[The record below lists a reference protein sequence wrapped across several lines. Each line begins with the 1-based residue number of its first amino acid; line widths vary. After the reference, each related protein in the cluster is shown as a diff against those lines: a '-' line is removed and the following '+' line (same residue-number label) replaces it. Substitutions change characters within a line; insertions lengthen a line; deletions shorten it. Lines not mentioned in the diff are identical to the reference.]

1 MMEVLCVLVA
11 FALGL
16 VLGER
21 FAKWDKDR
29 PKDKPE
35 EQVTGVKS
43 SAEVQFENL
52 FAYNGTSNGQQQ
64 LPREGG
70 EKE

>member
-1 MMEVLCVLVA
+1 VEILCVLVA

-21 FAKWDKDR
+21 FAKRGKDR
-29 PKDKPE
+29 PENKAE
-35 EQVTGVKS
+35 EQPAEVKS

-70 EKE
+70 END

>member
-1 MMEVLCVLVA
+1 MDILCVLVA

-21 FAKWDKDR
+21 FAKRGKDR
-29 PKDKPE
+29 PKDKSE
-35 EQVTGVKS
+35 EQVTEVKS
-43 SAEVQFENL
+43 SAEVQFANL
-52 FAYNGTSNGQQQ
+52 FSYNGTSNGQQQ

-70 EKE
+70 END